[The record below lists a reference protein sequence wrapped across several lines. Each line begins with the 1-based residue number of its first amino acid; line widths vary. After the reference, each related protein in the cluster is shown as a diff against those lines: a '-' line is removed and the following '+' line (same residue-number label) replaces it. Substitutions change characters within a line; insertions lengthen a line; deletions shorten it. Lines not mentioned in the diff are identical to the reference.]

1 MMTGRGGLPQ
11 AAAHVVVLC
20 LSFAALTAV
29 VRAASN
35 VRPQAPPI
43 ISVVREGG
51 TVEIALP
58 GYNPDRKRLSQR
70 TRPTV
75 VKLPEHGSLHQL
87 TSNYWKHA
95 LEPKQGPLVEKGK
108 GVADTRRQR
117 VLYVPPATMAPEEK
131 WSTFQYT
138 VTDETLESAIGI
150 VYLLPPHLT
159 IVSSTFGQRERLDG
173 WAVRGDKNS
182 ANIGHDNFRRGRL
195 NNYVYFS
202 EDTIEG
208 SSTPNVNDAER
219 WRFVAPI
226 KFRTNL
232 IGAYGGSLSFDL
244 AAFAGDFS
252 ASNLNQDVPLVRLE
266 CRTCNLNRGITLE
279 TRGINFS
286 GSETHFDIKLLA
298 TAEWFKD
305 PKNTLLKWPKPT
317 ACEMAE
323 VLENVSDISIA
334 GDFTKWYETVAID
347 NVKVTAVAKLQ
358 VPKRCI
364 CTTPGTHCQW

>member
-1 MMTGRGGLPQ
+1 MMTVRWGLPQ
-11 AAAHVVVLC
+11 AAAHAVVLC
-20 LSFAALTAV
+20 LSFAALAALA
-29 VRAASN
+29 RAAPN
-35 VRPQAPPI
+35 ARPLAPPI
-43 ISVVREGG
+43 ISVVPEGG
-51 TVEIALP
+51 VAEIALA
-58 GYNPDRKRLSQR
+58 GYNPDRKRRSAR

-75 VKLPEHGSLHQL
+75 VSLPEIGSLHQL
-87 TSNYWKHA
+87 TKNYWKKA
-95 LEPKQGPLVEKGK
+95 IEPKQGSPVEKGK
-108 GVADTRRQR
+108 GVADTRMRR
-117 VLYVPPATMAPEEK
+117 VLYVPPPTMLPEGK
-131 WSTFQYT
+131 WGTFQYT
-138 VTDETLESAIGI
+138 VSDETLESAIGI
-150 VYLLPPHLT
+150 VYVLPPHLT
-159 IVSSTFGQRERLDG
+159 IVSSTFGQTERLDG
-173 WAVRGDKNS
+173 WTVEGDKNS
-182 ANIGHDNFRRGRL
+182 AKIGHDSFRRGRL

-208 SSTPNVNDAER
+208 PSAPNVKDAKR
-219 WRFVAPI
+219 WRFVAPK

-252 ASNLNQDVPLVRLE
+252 ASNLNKDVPLVRLE

-286 GSETHFDIKLLA
+286 GSETHFDVKLLA

-323 VLENVSDISIA
+323 VLENISHISIA

-347 NVKVTAVAKLQ
+347 NVKVTAVADLQ

-364 CTTPGTHCQW
+364 CTTPGTHCQ